1 MTDYVLEIILQ
12 SPLTS
17 ASGEDRVGLVD
28 RDVAYDNLG
37 LPILPGKRLKGL
49 WREAYC
55 DVVDAWKLCSKSKIP
70 AVEDLFGETGQKFDS
85 KGTYMHVSGAELKE
99 ASSLKPWLQYLQHPT
114 NAKLS
119 VEDVI
124 QYFTTVRAQTAI
136 DRLTGAA
143 SENTLRLTRTLRL
156 DLVFQARVSFVNSP
170 DDEVIKGLARGAA
183 ALQYM
188 GTARTRGFGK
198 VRCRLLSCRYT
209 ESDLTKYVLEHD
221 ALPSLTGRSSDTSTV
236 PATPPKS
243 SHSSSLHILRY
254 RLILKE
260 PVVIPTADGDPNTVV
275 TRQNVPGSHLW
286 GVAAWNYLQQSGHTS
301 KDPDFC
307 RLFLNGE
314 LRFLTAYP
322 EALDSGSKI
331 RLIPI
336 PHSIRKFKED
346 EELVDLSE
354 SLNECQKKKPK
365 KRLDSQ
371 YGRLDIGILK
381 THTVETERNYH
392 HARAKDRSKGRALG
406 AQTSDGG
413 ARTNDG
419 GAFFTYEAI
428 QKEQTFQGA
437 VLGSEADL
445 LELKKW
451 LKGGDLIGLGR
462 SRSAQYSTA
471 KFKWFGDV
479 MELSELAEWNGFDE
493 DESET
498 PPDLKNHLI
507 ITTMSPLLSVNTAG
521 HPTACFPECELAD
534 TLDLDTSD
542 LKLLHSYTRTELVG
556 GYHTHLRLPRQQWP
570 AIAAGSVFIFDIP
583 SADNEETRASR
594 EKNLLQLEHEGLGLR
609 KGEGYGRIAVNRQS
623 SDLTKTEEEFFEDY
637 SPDAPEESPNQE
649 VVNLLCGVVRTR
661 CLSEMQQIAVT
672 AATEVAKIPNS
683 VLGQLR
689 LFLQQNAFVENWD
702 AFVKNLDNLSDSA
715 KDILTKNVMNT
726 SHLGISDLK
735 SSLTLLGLFEEV
747 WRKQITEHAD
757 EFGNICDEETRGK
770 MIEMLNSKHK
780 ANMCRVF
787 LGQLLTTLYRQSR
800 S

>member
-28 RDVAYDNLG
+28 RDVAYDDLG

-55 DVVDAWKLCSKSKIP
+55 DVVDAWKLCGKSKIP
-70 AVEDLFGETGQKFDS
+70 AAEDLFGEIGQKLNPKDI
-85 KGTYMHVSGAELKE
+85 YIHVSGAELKE
-99 ASSLKPWLQYLQHPT
+99 ASSLKPWLQYLQHPESR
-114 NAKLS
+114 KLS

-124 QYFTTVRAQTAI
+124 QYFTTARAQTAI

-156 DLVFQARVSFVNSP
+156 DLVFQARVSFVNPPS
-170 DDEVIKGLARGAA
+170 DEAIKGLARGAA

-221 ALPSLTGRSSDTSTV
+221 ALPSLTGRSSPTPIEPT
-236 PATPPKS
+236 TPPKS
-243 SHSSSLHILRY
+243 SHSNSLHILRY

-286 GVAAWNYLQQSGHTS
+286 GIAAWNYLHQSGHTS

-307 RLFLNGE
+307 RLFLKGE

-322 EALDSGSKI
+322 EALDDGSKI
-331 RLIPI
+331 RLVPI
-336 PHSIRKFKED
+336 PHSIRKFKEERNFKKED
-346 EELVDLSE
+346 EILVDLVE
-354 SLNECQKKKPK
+354 SLSKAQEEKPK
-365 KRLDSQ
+365 KRLNSH
-371 YGRLDIGILK
+371 YGRLASGILK
-381 THTVETERNYH
+381 THTIKTERNYH

-406 AQTSDGG
+406 AGT
-413 ARTNDG
+413 RDG

-445 LELKKW
+445 MKLKKW
-451 LKGGDLIGLGR
+451 LKGRDLIRLGR

-471 KFKWFGDV
+471 KFEWFGDV
-479 MELSELAEWNGFDE
+479 TELNELTEWNGFDE
-493 DESET
+493 SEA
-498 PPDLKNHLI
+498 PPNLGNLLI
-507 ITTMSPLLSVNTAG
+507 ITTMSPMLSVNTAG
-521 HPTACFPECELAD
+521 HPEACFPKCELAE
-534 TLDLDTSD
+534 TLGLNTSD
-542 LKLLHSYTRTELVG
+542 LKLLRSYTRTELVS
-556 GYHTHLRLPRQQWP
+556 GYHTHLRLPKQQWP

-583 SADNEETRASR
+583 AVSEEEACSLR
-594 EKNLLQLEHEGLGLR
+594 EERLLQLEHEGLGLR
-609 KGEGYGRIAVNRQS
+609 KGEGYGRIAANRQD
-623 SDLTKTEEEFFEDY
+623 SDLTGTPEESFEDF
-637 SPDAPEESPNQE
+637 SPETPEKSPNQE
-649 VVNLLCGVVRTR
+649 VLNLLCSVVRTR
-661 CLSEMQQIAVT
+661 CKSALQQIAVT
-672 AATEVAKIPNS
+672 AADEVFKIPNS
-683 VLGQLR
+683 VLEQLR

-702 AFVKNLDNLSDSA
+702 AFVKNLDNLRDSA
-715 KDILTKNVMNT
+715 KDILTKNEMNT
-726 SHLGISDLK
+726 NNLGISALK
-735 SSLTLLGLFEEV
+735 SPLTLLKLFEEV
-747 WRKQITEHAD
+747 WHKQISEHVH
-757 EFGNICDEETRGK
+757 EFEDIRDEETLNK

-780 ANMCRVF
+780 ANICRVF
-787 LGQLLTTLYRQSR
+787 LGQLLTTLYRHSR